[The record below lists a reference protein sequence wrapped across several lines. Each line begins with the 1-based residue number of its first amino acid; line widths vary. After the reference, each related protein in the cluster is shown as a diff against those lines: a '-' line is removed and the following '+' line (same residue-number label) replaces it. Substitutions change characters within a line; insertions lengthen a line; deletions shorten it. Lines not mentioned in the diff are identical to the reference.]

1 MCTTHMSILCF
12 YPILLSHSYVSI
24 LSYCPTWDIGRTS
37 QGFPC
42 VPLTC
47 QSYVS
52 ILSYCP
58 TWDIGRTSQGF
69 PCVPLTC
76 QSYVSILSY
85 CTTWDIGRTS
95 QGFPCVPLT
104 CQSYVS
110 ILSYCPTWDIGR
122 TSTEKASLYNIFIF
136 SKTNLASAVTPCLV
150 PDASWLAKLV
160 TTFQ

>member
-1 MCTTHMSILCF
+1 MYHSHVNPMC
-12 YPILLSHSYVSI
+12 LSCPTVPHGTSQGFPCGPLTCQSYVSI

-76 QSYVSILSY
+76 QSYL
-85 CTTWDIGRTS
+85 
-95 QGFPCVPLT
+95 P
-104 CQSYVS
+104 

-122 TSTEKASLYNIFIF
+122 TSIPMWTTHMSI
-136 SKTNLASAVTPCLV
+136 PCVYPVLL
-150 PDASWLAKLV
+150 SHMGYR
-160 TTFQ
+160 

>member
-1 MCTTHMSILCF
+1 MYYH
-12 YPILLSHSYVSI
+12 
-24 LSYCPTWDIGRTS
+24 
-37 QGFPC
+37 
-42 VPLTC
+42 TC

-85 CTTWDIGRTS
+85 FPTWDIGRTS
-95 QGFPCVPLT
+95 QGFPCGSLT
-104 CQSYVS
+104 CQSHVS

-122 TSTEKASLYNIFIF
+122 TSQGFPCVPPHMPILCVYPVPLSYVGRRWDIPG
-136 SKTNLASAVTPCLV
+136 TPMCTTTHANPMCLSCPTV
-150 PDASWLAKLV
+150 LCR
-160 TTFQ
+160 T